1 MGYSVCEQPLVTI
14 RLRAMK
20 DAVTNQQPQW
30 PVSGSSDE
38 TESLRNELYK
48 ATSFERQSAV
58 VCYRNT
64 LSLDRLARHYSDVT
78 RRCGLDS
85 NSKGRNPRGKIK
97 VRGDFKP
104 DTYPI
109 NNRPVESRIM
119 SNAIQAGIGRK
130 DQSVVRG

>member
-30 PVSGSSDE
+30 LVSGSSDE
-38 TESLRNELYK
+38 TESLRAELYK

-58 VCYRNT
+58 VCYRNA

-78 RRCGLDS
+78 IRCGLDS
-85 NSKGRNPRGKIK
+85 NSKGRNPRAKIK
-97 VRGDFKP
+97 VTGDFKP

-109 NNRPVESRIM
+109 SNRPVESRIM
-119 SNAIQAGIGRK
+119 SNARQAGIDRK